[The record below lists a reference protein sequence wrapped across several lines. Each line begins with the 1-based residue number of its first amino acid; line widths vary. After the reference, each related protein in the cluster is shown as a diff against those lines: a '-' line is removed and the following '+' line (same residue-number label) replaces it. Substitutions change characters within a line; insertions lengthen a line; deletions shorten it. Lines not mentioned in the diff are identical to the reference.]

1 MYIYIYIYKNQIWK
15 TFAYLTCWWALN
27 ESSQSCEKGLLYNYI
42 TTVGSFMI
50 ALAISNS
57 HHHSEK
63 VPGSSNTL
71 QRWIYTRFALW
82 IIWTLL
88 TVHVSWLEI
97 KHKYSIFLNTFVV
110 LLYPFHTVFIVEW
123 VWNNMRKK
131 GRLFFTTYL
140 LFFVWFVDVCYVWD

>member
-1 MYIYIYIYKNQIWK
+1 MLNILCGNGDTLYYIMRFFDKLK
-15 TFAYLTCWWALN
+15 LN
-27 ESSQSCEKGLLYNYI
+27 ESSQSCEKGLIYNYI
-42 TTVGSFMI
+42 TTVGSFMT